1 MWSRAQHLGTNISC
15 ALFRKQTRWE
25 YKHNIA
31 KEHPTNNCN
40 RMITTERSIQA
51 DYTAPLPA
59 IHMTQHQSLL
69 LLQNRP
75 IRQSAH
81 CQCYWQKGWAPPEI
95 HSRNRIWV
103 KDMCCKKINGFITRH
118 KYMVWYLLCINPNK
132 KTSRLFQMG
141 WEEERIYFKL

>member
-1 MWSRAQHLGTNISC
+1 MHAI
-15 ALFRKQTRWE
+15 
-25 YKHNIA
+25 
-31 KEHPTNNCN
+31 PTNNCN

-95 HSRNRIWV
+95 HSRNRIRV
-103 KDMCCKKINGFITRH
+103 KDMCCKKKSIGLLHGTSMWFDIYCVSIQIRKHPDFSKQVGRKRGFILNYKNT
-118 KYMVWYLLCINPNK
+118 KIIW
-132 KTSRLFQMG
+132 S
-141 WEEERIYFKL
+141 